1 MRKQLKKY
9 IVFIALFLSMF
20 SISASANQLKNLI
33 IIGEVK
39 QVEECK
45 DTKNVR
51 VLIDGYLK
59 GCNIYKGKVILL
71 INKDTKI
78 YTECNKH
85 TKCDSVKCEVGDYI
99 CASLDEKMT
108 KSNPPQVNAKKIY
121 ISKSNIKLEKE
132 TDSKEDIDE
141 KDINKIEK

>member
-9 IVFIALFLSMF
+9 IVFIVLFLSMF
-20 SISASANQLKNLI
+20 SISASANPLKKSI

-51 VLIDGYLK
+51 VLVDGYLK

-78 YTECNKH
+78 YTECNKDV
-85 TKCDSVKCEVGDYI
+85 KCDSIKCEVGDYI
-99 CASLDEKMT
+99 CASLDGKMT
-108 KSNPPQVNAKKIY
+108 KSNPPQVNAKKLH
-121 ISKSNIKLEKE
+121 ISKSKGRLEKE
-132 TDSKEDIDE
+132 TSSKEDLDK